1 MKRRTVKEGRK
12 RIEAPVEALTDFV
25 SVLGRMDMVRF
36 RVLLAVARRPGTCA
50 AEVARELGVDEA
62 TMCHVVRS
70 MSGEG
75 DYRRPHMAQ
84 KVLTRRKSEEDG
96 RVMELFVSDR
106 GAELLTWLRDELL
119 SLNVRRMVG

>member
-1 MKRRTVKEGRK
+1 MRARKVKEKGRCVV
-12 RIEAPVEALTDFV
+12 APVEALTDFV

-36 RVLLAVARRPGTCA
+36 RVLLAVARSPGTCA

-62 TMCHVVRS
+62 TMCHLVRS
-70 MSGEG
+70 MCAEG

-84 KVLTRRKSEEDG
+84 KVLRRVRSGEDK
-96 RVMELFVSDR
+96 RVMELFVSER

-119 SLNVRRMVG
+119 SLNMRRMTR